1 MPSSLQDEVREGG
14 SRAAARGPCDTLLK
28 AREYNMKIW
37 ALEKFQRMMGAMFE
51 VTPDQTTA
59 YRSREAGHHA
69 QPTPANVD
77 LTHVLRNERL
87 HGPTDRDPSAAPTDL
102 VYFKGYFIYV
112 HDMMCINRAIM
123 VREFQKVSK
132 REQGAWPQFRSVS
145 GGKCPFIEEAVH
157 QKREKERERQI
168 EKMERAR
175 DKEIAEMAK
184 SRGIRIYH
192 QEEATRYKSKRTV
205 LGEVRNVERRSDQD
219 RTAGASNRSI
229 RKDGLFQVP
238 PVIPAKRNNV
248 HAANDVAFTS
258 ANPTITQCGEPAA
271 SGVQPSNI
279 TSAIRSQMVSSI
291 ADQPGRRA
299 GTSKGIYEL
308 KRKVAG
314 NVLLGNAA
322 TGKIIPHSQ
331 RMINLADAARAEGQ
345 QSLRAVQDR
354 KRKLG
359 LNERFEVR
367 EEQEDAEKRTKP
379 KTKGGSRKVPPP
391 GYCENC
397 RERFD
402 DFDDVGFSWSLP
414 SPNSLRLILTLI

>member
-1 MPSSLQDEVREGG
+1 
-14 SRAAARGPCDTLLK
+14 
-28 AREYNMKIW
+28 MKIW
-37 ALEKFQRMMGAMFE
+37 ALEKFQRMMNAMFE
-51 VTPDQTTA
+51 VTPDQSTA
-59 YRSREAGHHA
+59 PRSREAGHHA

-112 HDMMCINRAIM
+112 HDMMGINRPIM

-132 REQGAWPQFRSVS
+132 REQGTWPQFRSVS

-157 QKREKERERQI
+157 QKRERERERQM
-168 EKMERAR
+168 EKMERAK
-175 DKEIAEMAK
+175 DKELAEMAK
-184 SRGIRIYH
+184 SRGARPYH
-192 QEEATRYKSKRTV
+192 QEEASRNKSKRLALSDV
-205 LGEVRNVERRSDQD
+205 QNVERRLDQD
-219 RTAGASNRSI
+219 RIAGVPSRHVG
-229 RKDGLFQVP
+229 KDGLFQVP
-238 PVIPAKRNNV
+238 PVIPAKRASVN
-248 HAANDVAFTS
+248 ATNDVAFTS
-258 ANPTITQCGEPAA
+258 ANPTVTKGGEPAA

-314 NVLLGNAA
+314 NVLLGNATA
-322 TGKIIPHSQ
+322 GKAIPHSQ
-331 RMINLADAARAEGQ
+331 RVIDLAAAARTEGQ
-345 QSLRAVQDR
+345 QSLRASQDR

-359 LNERFEVR
+359 LNETVEVR
-367 EEQEDAEKRTKP
+367 DEREDAEKRTKP
-379 KTKGGSRKVPPP
+379 KAKGSSRKERRP

-397 RERFD
+397 REKFE
-402 DFDDVGFSWSLP
+402 DFDDVSFS
-414 SPNSLRLILTLI
+414 